1 MQTIVAAAPA
11 AQAPLLSPGDELL
24 RRVIDTQIGPRTE
37 GATYQNVDGMFLVLD
52 VVRDPQR
59 ARELLGRRSAQ
70 WAVVVRDVLRHDG
83 EPFAVGSVWTS
94 ADELVRPA
102 VPAPMTGWTR

>member
-1 MQTIVAAAPA
+1 MTTIVAAVPTARAPH
-11 AQAPLLSPGDELL
+11 LSPGDELL

-37 GATYQNVDGMFLVLD
+37 GVIYQNTDGAFEVLD

-70 WAVVVRDVLRHDG
+70 WALIVRDVLRHDG
-83 EPFAVGSVWTS
+83 EPFAVGSVWTT
-94 ADELVRPA
+94 ADQLVQAADGTSGGVR
-102 VPAPMTGWTR
+102 